1 MARTFTAPLSF
12 AQEQLWFLDQ
22 LDPGRSAYNV
32 PLAVRLS
39 GPLDVAALRAAVTG
53 LVRRQEA
60 LRTTIDDPDGVAVQ
74 VVAPPPREELPLE
87 VVDAPPAPGEDPE
100 TAAGRIAQAACVAP
114 FDLRRGP
121 LDVAALRSAVTGL
134 VRRQEAL
141 RTTIDDPDGVAVQV
155 VAPPP
160 VEDLPLEVV
169 DAPPAPGEDPEA
181 AAGRLAHTAGA
192 VPFDLR
198 RGPLFR
204 PQLFRLAPDD
214 HVLALTTHHIISDGW
229 SMGLIVAEI
238 VERYRAAVTGA
249 SPDLPELPVQYA
261 DFAAWQRGRL
271 TGEALE
277 EELRYWERVLAG
289 APVLDL
295 PTDRPR
301 PAIPSFQGGLVVFDI
316 SGGVVEQLHALS
328 RAHRVTLYM
337 TLMAAFNVVM
347 SRYTGQEDVV
357 IGTATAGRELPELKG
372 MVGFFTNMVV
382 LRTDLSGDPTFAEI
396 LRRARDVTLAAYAHQ
411 ELPFEKVV
419 ERVAPRRDPSRN
431 PLFQVAIGLMPPEPE
446 GAEVGGGSDLRVSM
460 MTPGTGGS
468 RFDIAINVA
477 EHPDTLRVWMEYATD
492 LFDEARMWRMAGH
505 FEQVLRAVVADPEL
519 PLSRVPMLTGAE
531 RKQVLHEWQGPVK
544 EYRRVPI
551 HQLIAEQ
558 AEQAPEA
565 VAAVCAGE
573 QLRYGELERRAG
585 LLARYLR
592 SRGVGHSDVVGVAL
606 ERGLD
611 VPVALLAV
619 LKAGAAFL
627 AVDPAHPPARVDYV
641 LRDAGTRFVVTRE
654 AVRSRLPAAGDR
666 ELVPLDTVWPA
677 AEALAGEPLP
687 ELAGPDSMAYVLYTS
702 GSTGRPKGVVIE
714 HGALCTF
721 TLWMSGVF
729 GIRPGDRMLQFA
741 SLVFDLAEGEIFT
754 ALTRGATLVLVPE
767 DVTLSPPALAA
778 LIRDEQCTYV
788 GAAPA
793 MLGLVDAGPYPQLRG
808 ILVGGEA
815 FSGEL
820 VNRWN
825 QPGRTFVNGYGPTEV
840 TIGCTYYVCDH
851 IVWRSSPP
859 IGRAM
864 PNRTAYIVDRWDN
877 PVPVGVPGELIVG
890 GHGLARGY
898 LGRPELT
905 AERFVDDPF
914 VPSGRVYRTGDL
926 AQWTE
931 RGQIQFLGRID
942 TQVKLR
948 GQRIELEEIE
958 AVLATHPRVSQAVVA
973 LREDTPGEKRLVG
986 YVVPDGTP
994 PSVAQ
999 LREYLGEELPA
1010 YMVPAAFM
1018 VLDELP
1024 LAPTGKVDRPALP
1037 APETGRPA
1045 EAEYLAPAT
1054 PAEQTVAD
1062 VFAEVLGVAR
1072 VGADADFFDLGG
1084 SSLQVAAVIS
1094 RVRELT
1100 GVTLPMRD
1108 VYTTP
1113 TVAAVGAALAGALTG
1128 DTAPDG
1134 LVLTLQ
1140 AGGDKPPL
1148 FCVPHVFGSALGYR
1162 GLVRHLPDDQ
1172 PLYALESPGLDD
1184 DTPPVDTMPELAAV
1198 YVAALRERYP
1208 HGPYVLA
1215 GHSMGG
1221 VVAWEMALQ
1230 LIDAGEQVRVILI
1243 ESNIDLRPP
1252 ATRTYIAQTF
1262 LDIMAGIAERDT
1274 VPLGDVD
1281 ELPEPVFLERLL
1293 EAMTKAGVVDA
1304 DLDATRLRRRY
1315 NVFAANAR
1323 ALWAYDPPRPLPGRV
1338 ALVRS
1343 SVASAV
1349 PEGMWHDL
1357 APDGLDEYVVTG
1369 DHYAMWSEP
1378 YLTGLGRLI
1387 AGLLATPVSHVS
1399 AASHQLPEES

>member
-32 PLAVRLS
+32 PLAVRL
-39 GPLDVAALRAAVTG
+39 
-53 LVRRQEA
+53 
-60 LRTTIDDPDGVAVQ
+60 
-74 VVAPPPREELPLE
+74 
-87 VVDAPPAPGEDPE
+87 
-100 TAAGRIAQAACVAP
+100 
-114 FDLRRGP
+114 RGP

-160 VEDLPLEVV
+160 EEELPLEVV
-169 DAPPAPGEDPEA
+169 DAPPAPGEAPET
-181 AAGRLAHTAGA
+181 AAGRLAGAAGA
-192 VPFDLR
+192 APFDLR

-204 PQLFRLAPDD
+204 PELFRLGPDD

-229 SMGLIVAEI
+229 SMGLIVSEVA
-238 VERYRAAVTGA
+238 ERYRAAVTGT
-249 SPDLPELPVQYA
+249 SPDLPELPELPELPVQYA

-271 TGEALE
+271 VGEVLE
-277 EELRYWERVLAG
+277 EELRHWERTLAG

-301 PAIPSFQGGLVVFDI
+301 PAVPSFQGGLVVFDI
-316 SGGVVEQLHALS
+316 TGDVVERLRAVS
-328 RAHRVTLYM
+328 RANRVTMFM

-357 IGTATAGRELPELKG
+357 LGTATAGRELPELKG

-382 LRTDLSGDPTFAEI
+382 LRNDLSGDPTFAEI
-396 LRRARDVTLAAYAHQ
+396 LRRVRDVTLAAYAHQ

-431 PLFQVAIGLMPPEPE
+431 PLFQVAIGLLPPEPADE
-446 GAEVGGGSDLRVSM
+446 EAGGSGLRMSV

-477 EHPDTLRVWMEYATD
+477 EYQDEMRVWMEYATD
-492 LFDEARMWRMAGH
+492 LFDEPRMWRMAGH
-505 FEQVLRAVVADPEL
+505 FEQVLRAVAADPTARLSQL
-519 PLSRVPMLTGAE
+519 PVLTEAE
-531 RKQVLHEWQGPVK
+531 RQQVLHEWQGPVK

-558 AEQAPEA
+558 AERAPEA
-565 VAAVCAGE
+565 VAAVCAGAR
-573 QLRYGELERRAG
+573 LSYGELERRAG

-592 SRGVGHSDVVGVAL
+592 SRGVGREDVVGVAL

-641 LRDAGTRFVVTRE
+641 LRDAGTRFVVTRQ
-654 AVRSRLPAAGDR
+654 AVRSRLPEAGDR
-666 ELVPLDTVWPA
+666 ELVLLDTVWPQ

-687 ELAGPDSMAYVLYTS
+687 ELADAGSMAYVLYTS

-729 GIRPGDRMLQFA
+729 GVRPGDRMLQFA

-778 LIRDEQCTYV
+778 LIRDERCTYV

-793 MLGLVDAGPYPQLRG
+793 MLGLVDAGPYPDLRG

-914 VPSGRVYRTGDL
+914 VPGGRVYRTGDL

-931 RGQIQFLGRID
+931 QGQIQFLGRID

-958 AVLATHPRVSQAVVA
+958 AVLAAHPRVAQAVVA

-986 YVVPDGTP
+986 YVVLPYGAALTH
-994 PSVAQ
+994 SE
-999 LREYLGEELPA
+999 LREYLGQELPA
-1010 YMVPAAFM
+1010 YMVPAAFV

-1037 APETGRPA
+1037 APEADRPA
-1045 EAEYLAPAT
+1045 EAEYLPPGTA
-1054 PAEQTVAD
+1054 AEQTVAD
-1062 VFAEVLGVAR
+1062 VFADVLGVDR

-1113 TVAAVGAALAGALTG
+1113 TVAAVGAALAGALSG
-1128 DTAPDG
+1128 DTASDG

-1140 AGGDKPPL
+1140 TGGDKPPL
-1148 FCVPHVFGSALGYR
+1148 FCIPHVFGSALGYR
-1162 GLVRHLPDDQ
+1162 GLVRHLPADQ

-1198 YVAALRERYP
+1198 YVAALREHHP
-1208 HGPYVLA
+1208 HGPYVLG

-1281 ELPEPVFLERLL
+1281 DLPEPVFLERLL

-1304 DLDATRLRRRY
+1304 DLDTVRLRRRY

-1349 PEGMWHDL
+1349 PEGMWRDL
-1357 APDGLDEYVVTG
+1357 APDGLEEYVVTG
-1369 DHYAMWSEP
+1369 DHYSMWSEP
-1378 YLTGLGRLI
+1378 YLTGLGRTI
-1387 AGLLATPVSHVS
+1387 ADLLAGRPVSH
-1399 AASHQLPEES
+1399 EES